1 MTVGAIHVCTL
12 CRLIATQ
19 SEKLDTGAVP
29 WQGGPLCADMYV
41 IIRYLVR
48 ENREPLIYKVGQ
60 RLPRWCFEKAGV
72 YWLLHVH
79 ANVEDVRE
87 QC

>member
-1 MTVGAIHVCTL
+1 MYALSVVSSLHNLRSLILELSLGRVGHYVQTCT
-12 CRLIATQ
+12 
-19 SEKLDTGAVP
+19 
-29 WQGGPLCADMYV
+29 YV